1 MIYLSN
7 YKNLLECFITINK
20 NKIMYYIT
28 YSKLRAFTIS
38 LLFLLCF
45 IIVGK
50 AQTIT
55 MPNIIGNNMVLQQNT
70 QVPIW
75 GWATAGTSVEVTAS
89 WGQTVTIL
97 AGTTGKWMTSIQTPV
112 AIPGQAPTYTL
123 TIDGPSNTIRFT
135 NILVGEVWLSSGQSN
150 MWFPI
155 NGFYKVVNADAEAA
169 AANYPNIRLFTV
181 PSMGANAPA
190 SNCGGSWAGCSPS
203 TAASFSAVSY
213 YFARE
218 LYNNKSLNVPIG
230 MIHCSYT
237 GSGIQAWVKDSVLR
251 ADVDLKTK
259 YIDNNTNTQEYK
271 KPSLLYNAMISP
283 IIPFAIKGIL
293 WYQGESNT
301 SDYYPLYTKANLEM
315 VKDWRVSWGRNLS
328 FYAVQIAPFF
338 YVTSLTDL
346 SGMQAFF
353 REAQTNIMTDPKM
366 GIVSSSDCL
375 QNRDELY
382 VIHYPNKKPVG
393 VRLSLWAL
401 AKDYGQSVQYLGPS
415 FQSFAIEGAKI
426 RVSYKPE
433 SLGGGLTTKDGLRPA
448 CFKICGIDKKF
459 YPALSSIEGNT
470 VVLSST
476 FVSAPTGIRYAFTDG
491 SMTNLMNMEGIPAPL
506 FRTDNWDYSSKSYV
520 DSPDPNLTITA
531 VENAIIHPFK
541 VIPNPFYNSL
551 RIAGINLEIQNVD
564 IFDITGRKIMSQS
577 GDPKLEMNVDV
588 SDLAKGIY
596 VLRIVKKDMTH
607 VDIKAVKQ

>member
-1 MIYLSN
+1 MNHNN
-7 YKNLLECFITINK
+7 YF
-20 NKIMYYIT
+20 
-28 YSKLRAFTIS
+28 KLRAFTLS
-38 LLFLLCF
+38 LLFLLC
-45 IIVGK
+45 IIFVGN
-50 AQTIT
+50 AQTVT
-55 MPNIIGNNMVLQQNT
+55 MPNIIGSNMVLQQNT
-70 QVPIW
+70 QVPLW
-75 GWATAGTSVEVTAS
+75 GWATAGTSVVVTAS
-89 WGQTVTIL
+89 WGQTVTVI
-97 AGTTGKWMTSIQTPV
+97 AGTSGKWMTSIQTPV
-112 AIPGQAPTYTL
+112 AVSGQAPTYTL
-123 TIDGPSNTIRFT
+123 TITGPSNTITCT

-155 NGFYKVVNADAEAA
+155 NGYYKVVDAVAEAA

-181 PSMGANAPA
+181 PSLGTDAPA
-190 SNCGGSWAGCSPS
+190 SNCGGSWASCTPS
-203 TAASFSAVSY
+203 TAAPFSAVSY

-218 LYNNKSLNVPIG
+218 LYNNKLLNIPIG

-251 ADVDLKTK
+251 ADIDLKTK
-259 YIDNNTNTQEYK
+259 YIDNNTNTQVYK

-293 WYQGESNT
+293 WYQGEANT

-315 VKDWRVSWGRNLS
+315 VKDWRVSWGRDLS

-338 YVTSLTDL
+338 YVDSSTDL
-346 SGMQAFF
+346 GGMQAFF

-375 QNRDELY
+375 QSKDELR

-401 AKDYGQSVQYLGPS
+401 AKDYGQPVQYLGPT
-415 FQSFAIEGAKI
+415 FQSFSIDGDKI

-433 SLGGGLTTKDGLRPA
+433 SLGGGLTTKDGMRPS
-448 CFKICGIDKKF
+448 CFKICGVDKKF

-476 FVSAPTGIRYAFTDG
+476 FVSAPIGVRYAFTDG

-506 FRTDNWDYSSKSYV
+506 FRTDNWAYSSRSYV
-520 DSPDPNLTITA
+520 DSPDPNLVTTA
-531 VENAIIHPFK
+531 VEKSIMNPINVF
-541 VIPNPFYNSL
+541 PNPFYNSL
-551 RIAGINLEIQNVD
+551 RIEGINAEIQNVD
-564 IFDITGRKIMSQS
+564 IFDLMGRKLKSQVGDQKKEIILDMSA
-577 GDPKLEMNVDV
+577 LV
-588 SDLAKGIY
+588 KGIY
-596 VLRIVKKDMTH
+596 VLRIIGKDMTS